1 MLASLRSLRSPAK
14 SEIMLLR
21 LEPRQL
27 QQAEHDNPEKDDQA
41 HEIGGSVAD
50 LRPSCAAPDAH
61 KQHKVPGDMCRKHQH
76 RKPGRRA
83 GGNEHQGE
91 QRGRKAGNPI
101 GNGPLEAIR
110 MR

>member
-1 MLASLRSLRSPAK
+1 M
-14 SEIMLLR
+14 MLLR

-27 QQAEHDNPEKDDQA
+27 KQAEHENPAKDGQA

-50 LRPSCAAPDAH
+50 LRPLCATPDAH